1 MPKKT
6 SIILTTM
13 LDPISGRQVERA
25 VCQHPGCNKTFSQK
39 SDAKRHIKCASRKKI
54 CREICSKTFHQEKVR
69 AHTNCP

>member
-6 SIILTTM
+6 SIMLTTM

-39 SDAKRHIKCASRKKI
+39 SDAKKALFKCASRKKI
-54 CREICSKTFHQEKVR
+54 CL
-69 AHTNCP
+69 